1 MLFLFFLFS
10 PSPCLSLLVSFF
22 FSLSI
27 YLSPFLSLPLSLL
40 RPSFPGKKTSISSPL
55 LPLRSVGGKSV
66 TSDFSGPS
74 SGLFPCR
81 GLPAGHHQARAGFF
95 SPRKKIMTCMLILLP
110 QAIPSSR
117 SCDDAFGEVLAS
129 GALEGSNVPVP
140 GEGLVHVN
148 LALYPLITPLS
159 LRLCLRCNISSFFL
173 NCRFLLKIMRFF
185 RCTIPSIHA
194 CPACAVP
201 TELSV
206 LESLPMLEHSS
217 SWVRFLSLLVFYG

>member
-1 MLFLFFLFS
+1 MFL
-10 PSPCLSLLVSFF
+10 F
-22 FSLSI
+22 FSLSLSI
-27 YLSPFLSLPLSLL
+27 FLLFSLSLSLSSDHPSQEKKPRFLPLYSHCAASVESLSPAILVAHPLVSFRVVGSLL
-40 RPSFPGKKTSISSPL
+40 GTTKR
-55 LPLRSVGGKSV
+55 VQV
-66 TSDFSGPS
+66 
-74 SGLFPCR
+74 
-81 GLPAGHHQARAGFF
+81 FF
-95 SPRKKIMTCMLILLP
+95 LHEKKIMTCMLILLP

-129 GALEGSNVPVP
+129 GALEGSNVTVP